1 MTLEDAIKHCEEIAG
16 LKYDEGNEAR
26 LQEQDKYADEC
37 ITCAAEHRQLAEW
50 LRKYQK
56 IKKIYDNWNIDF
68 GVWDYRAMNKI
79 GKVLNGDVPDTNVG
93 DMISRR
99 EAIDALKGLPTW
111 WADAGGFYGGA
122 QPPMT
127 ALLDPEDAVS
137 AIANLP
143 SAQPNLQPTCNNL
156 ATDAIS
162 RRAAIDAVCMEW
174 CNVKHQDCKH
184 SFDDEKDDYY
194 WCDGCETVL
203 RTLPDL
209 PSAQP
214 EWNNHT
220 VACLLAELFDDTCA
234 CNYNGIDEWLPEK
247 CELLDSCPNPVGVAC
262 WEQYLKHRV
271 ERRTD
276 EGSD

>member
-1 MTLEDAIKHCEEIAG
+1 MTLEETIKNFEQEIVEF
-16 LKYDEGNEAR
+16 EGFKKIHAVTHE
-26 LQEQDKYADEC
+26 DYAHIEK
-37 ITCAAEHRQLAEW
+37 TRQLAEW
-50 LRKYQK
+50 LKELKERRKK
-56 IKKIYDNWNIDF
+56 
-68 GVWDYRAMNKI
+68 
-79 GKVLNGDVPDTNVG
+79 DVPDTNVG
-93 DMISRR
+93 DMVSRQK
-99 EAIDALKGLPTW
+99 AIDALKGLPTW